1 MPFCPAARVRE
12 PAVPMQ
18 PLVEPAG
25 WTARDLAANDDWIYQ
40 LSGVEVDEVRRSV
53 AAVQRA
59 GLGFLDVT
67 RENLPLPKFDAARWM

>member
-1 MPFCPAARVRE
+1 MPFHPAPRVRE
-12 PAVPMQ
+12 PAIAMR
-18 PLVEPAG
+18 PLVDPAG

-40 LSGVEVDEVRRSV
+40 LSEAEVDEVRRSV

-59 GLGFLDVT
+59 RLGFLDVT